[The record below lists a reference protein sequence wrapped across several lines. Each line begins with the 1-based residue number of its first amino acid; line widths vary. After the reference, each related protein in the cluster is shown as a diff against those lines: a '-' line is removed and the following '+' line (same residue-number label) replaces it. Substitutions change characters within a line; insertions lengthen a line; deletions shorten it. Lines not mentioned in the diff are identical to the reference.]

1 MSAMAT
7 GSIRPSRRTRAPT
20 PRPISPPASTA
31 TSRST
36 SRISSFSTTSSRPPR
51 NRTRPPDPAGRGR
64 ERPVIRPKRRKS
76 AAGGSI
82 WSRSGHIFVRLSRRW
97 ICVPSGRATGVS
109 NMAFLNTR
117 DSADLEDSVETAVE
131 GEIREFVRRDV
142 ATSLRRQPESDSEMV
157 ANNITSLLQRVA
169 GTSVQEIDKLISELQ
184 TLRDML
190 QNEGA
195 RVQREIVEYATLSQ
209 AALQS
214 TKIIAESLTGWK
226 KVPDA
231 PSLRD

>member
-1 MSAMAT
+1 MTLIKSRESAEIDKA
-7 GSIRPSRRTRAPT
+7 
-20 PRPISPPASTA
+20 
-31 TSRST
+31 
-36 SRISSFSTTSSRPPR
+36 
-51 NRTRPPDPAGRGR
+51 
-64 ERPVIRPKRRKS
+64 
-76 AAGGSI
+76 
-82 WSRSGHIFVRLSRRW
+82 
-97 ICVPSGRATGVS
+97 
-109 NMAFLNTR
+109 
-117 DSADLEDSVETAVE
+117 VETEVE

-142 ATSLRRQPESDSEMV
+142 ATLRRPPENDSEMV
-157 ANNITSLLQRVA
+157 ASNIGSLLQRVA

>member
-1 MSAMAT
+1 
-7 GSIRPSRRTRAPT
+7 
-20 PRPISPPASTA
+20 
-31 TSRST
+31 
-36 SRISSFSTTSSRPPR
+36 
-51 NRTRPPDPAGRGR
+51 
-64 ERPVIRPKRRKS
+64 
-76 AAGGSI
+76 
-82 WSRSGHIFVRLSRRW
+82 
-97 ICVPSGRATGVS
+97 
-109 NMAFLNTR
+109 MAFLNTR
-117 DSADLEDSVETAVE
+117 DSADLDNSVETAVE

-209 AALQS
+209 AAFFFCVRQS
-214 TKIIAESLTGWK
+214 MATS
-226 KVPDA
+226 PR
-231 PSLRD
+231 PLRDGAKTKKAPPAGAAGPSRGRKRPEGRDRRPTTIVDRSATPVG